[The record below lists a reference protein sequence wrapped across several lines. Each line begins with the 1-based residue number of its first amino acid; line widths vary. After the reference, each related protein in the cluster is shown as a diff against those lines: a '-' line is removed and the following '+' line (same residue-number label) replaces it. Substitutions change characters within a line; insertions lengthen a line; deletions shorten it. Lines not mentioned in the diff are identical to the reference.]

1 MKKGSSI
8 VVLGGRES
16 GVGAALLARD
26 KGFEPYVSDSHELK
40 PCYREQL
47 LDAQIPVEEGEHHR
61 ERLEGTS
68 LVIKSP
74 GIPQEAPPVQWA
86 REKGIPLISEVE
98 WAYRYCPGKVLAV
111 TGTNGKTTV
120 SLLLHH
126 ILLQAGYSVTLAG
139 NIGASFAAAVRQDP
153 TDYYVVETSS
163 FQLDDIRDFQPYI
176 AVLTNITP
184 DHLERYG
191 GRLEAYAAAKFRIA
205 ENQSS
210 QDHFIYSDDDP
221 FIRRYWPAKMQ
232 AQTWPIS
239 LKTKTGAPGGYLNAD
254 SQLVINIQDQD
265 PMTIEELALQGKHNQ
280 AKSMDAGLAT
290 RLLSIRKDVIRES
303 LAGFENVEHRLEPA
317 FQIYDIA
324 FINDSKATNVNS
336 TWYALENMQKPVI
349 WIAGGVDKGND
360 YSQLHALVQQKVK
373 ALVCLGKDNA
383 KLFHEFGD
391 KVGSIT
397 ETQDMN
403 EAVQLAYRLGDKGDV
418 VLLSPVC
425 ASFDLFED
433 YEDRGRQFKEAV
445 RRL

>member
-1 MKKGSSI
+1 M
-8 VVLGGRES
+8 GGGES
-16 GVGAALLARD
+16 GVGAAILAREQ
-26 KGFEPYVSDSHELK
+26 GFQPYVSDRSQLK
-40 PCYREQL
+40 PAYRQQL
-47 LDAQIPVEEGEHHR
+47 QEAQIPVEEGGHER
-61 ERLEGTS
+61 RRLEQAV

-74 GIPQEAPPVQWA
+74 GIPREAPPVQWA
-86 REKGIPLISEVE
+86 RDKGIPLISELE

-126 ILLQAGYSVTLAG
+126 ILQQAGYSVSLAG
-139 NIGASFAAAVRQDP
+139 NIGRSFAHSVREAP
-153 TDYYVVETSS
+153 KDYYVVETSS
-163 FQLDDIRDFQPYI
+163 FQLDDIQEFRPYI
-176 AVLTNITP
+176 AILTNITP

-191 GRLEAYAAAKFRIA
+191 ESLEAYASAKFRIA
-205 ENQSS
+205 ENQTSE
-210 QDHFIYSDDDP
+210 DHFIYHADDP
-221 FIRRYWPAKMQ
+221 LTQHYWPPGLK
-232 AQTWPIS
+232 AQRWPLS
-239 LKTKTGAPGGYLNAD
+239 LQVQTSAPGGHLNSD

-280 AKSMDAGLAT
+280 ANSMAAGLAG

-317 FQIYDIA
+317 LQIYDIT

-373 ALVCLGKDNA
+373 ALVCLGKDNT
-383 KLFHEFGD
+383 KLLQEFGD
-391 KVGSIT
+391 KVASIT
-397 ETQDMN
+397 EAQTMN
-403 EAVQLAYRLGDKGDV
+403 EAVQLAYRLGEKGDV
-418 VLLSPVC
+418 VLLSPAC

-433 YEDRGRQFKEAV
+433 YEDRGRQFKESV
-445 RRL
+445 RQL